1 MYRTKEELDSWLKRD
16 AVLRLE
22 KHLKMTKKEIEA
34 ANAKA
39 DRVISE
45 AVDFA
50 LSSEFPAPEEAL
62 EDIFA

>member
-1 MYRTKEELDSWLKRD
+1 MKRD

-22 KHLKMTKKEIEA
+22 KHLNMTKKEIEA
-34 ANAKA
+34 ANAEA
-39 DRVISE
+39 DRVIGE